1 VTTRPRPR
9 RSPRRPAWT
18 IFLAQATPEDRL
30 RQIRDEQAKG
40 KLVAMCGNGTNDA
53 PAVAQADVGVAMNTG
68 PHAGGAQAAAHGA
81 RSADDGLDCNDGAKY
96 FAIIPA
102 IFLAFYPQL

>member
-1 VTTRPRPR
+1 MITGDNPTTATAIAAEAGVRRRRRTGYVGSATSRPR
-9 RSPRRPAWT
+9 A
-18 IFLAQATPEDRL
+18 
-30 RQIRDEQAKG
+30 
-40 KLVAMCGNGTNDA
+40 KLVAMCGNGTNRA

-81 RSADDGLDCNDGAKY
+81 RSADDVLDCNDGAKY